1 MNRLKAINF
10 NFASLLALPLFRY
23 VRQYR
28 IDILIVVGLA
38 IAIALSTYI
47 GTYQL
52 PAPIFTDLYAQDVWF
67 GGDIPTVFGN
77 ITSLNSDFG
86 RNNKHPLFPLIV
98 FPLVFLTGKLF
109 HLDPLAAARL
119 VAVGVSTLWIGGLY
133 ALFRVMGCY
142 RLDATLLS
150 LVGAVSAASIFWL
163 IIPESFPLA
172 SLTFILGLIF
182 VAVAQF
188 RPFTGA
194 WYIAINVI
202 TVSITITNSMVGIL
216 ATLVNNRWKKSIQI
230 FVGSLLLATGLWI
243 LQRIVFTNSGFPF
256 QPGTFIGEK
265 KFIAPASGGTLSFLS
280 AFFYQTMVM
289 PATQFVDFAIR
300 PDWIKIEA
308 SLLAP
313 TSGSAWGTAAIV
325 SWTALLGLGL
335 WAFVSIKQHN
345 KLRIVLGLTLLAQ
358 IAMHSIYGA
367 DETFIYSLHFIPLL
381 LTVVAFSLLTRL
393 RIISLILAVI
403 LIVSAGINNRAQFTA
418 IAANL
423 WNYGT
428 PQQQVESQQ
437 KLRPADFGLR
447 NTGHVVLANPTSST
461 TNKAFHDVG
470 GSFSPQAGSFG
481 VSIWVI
487 DRQGNIKTTSDRLP
501 VNEIQQQ
508 FTDVDPQKAPKIL
521 TKTKYYEASWSLP
534 KAGSWQ
540 LNLKSLTS
548 SETNS
553 GDRLVV
559 AIRSIGPAGA
569 AIPSLD
575 WNGNRL
581 LISDRWSIRDIPKQ
595 AKVYLGSE
603 STSGWNREQS
613 DRLQWK
619 DPHGWSYA
627 RIELNPSENANLLI
641 EDSKAIADINTPS
654 TPLTSNL
661 VLDLPDTQFTDSL
674 KAQIVNLTMGIAGN
688 RTYPSDPVS
697 YPLSRFRDGAYQMV
711 ALAHAGQLDLAK
723 QLSPYF
729 AENDFINSTFPE
741 ADIPA
746 LGIWALEEVAISL
759 KQPDYDRWLWSHIQ
773 RKAKLIGDMLSTN
786 RPGYPIFNT
795 AKAPFTENSELV
807 RVDLS
812 AGKIENT
819 PNAINIDPAANS
831 ISYRALLDAAT
842 LADRL
847 KQPEPA
853 KLWRSQAEKLKIA
866 WQKEHPIPTQV
877 NQQPKSKAKPP
888 EFSAFTDGLW
898 PSGIAEGDRT
908 ALTQLFQKRWTGLK
922 DQSGAFKPASPSI
935 QANLAEA
942 HQWVLLDQPEWVWQ
956 VLKWAWQNQASSGLY
971 IWSGDRDYLSDKALP
986 KSFSQWQRIR
996 GRVNSSQLTPHYWTS
1011 AEMLLLQL
1019 DMLTYINRSTNPPTL
1034 VIGSGIPKAWLSQP
1048 ISIKSQSIEGNLVDW
1063 AWDGKQMNVQLKG
1076 ENLLVKLGSAFP
1088 RETQLKVEIL
1098 PKESLKPEILLKE
1111 AF

>member
-1 MNRLKAINF
+1 MNRLKTINF
-10 NFASLLALPLFRY
+10 NFASLLAKY
-23 VRQYR
+23 IRQYR
-28 IDILIVVGLA
+28 VDILIVVGLA
-38 IAIALSTYI
+38 IAIAISTHI

-67 GGDIPTVFGN
+67 GSDIPTVFGN

-119 VAVGVSTLWIGGLY
+119 FAVGVSTLWIGGLY
-133 ALFRVMGCY
+133 ALFRVMGCH

-150 LVGAVSAASIFWL
+150 LVGAVSAAAIFWL

-182 VAVAQF
+182 ATLAQF
-188 RPFTGA
+188 RPHDQRFTGA

-216 ATLVNNRWKKSIQI
+216 ATLVNNHWKKAIQI
-230 FVGSLLLATGLWI
+230 FIGSLLLATFLWI

-256 QPGTFIGEK
+256 QLGTFIGEK
-265 KFIAPASGGTLSFLS
+265 KFIAAPSSGSLSYLS
-280 AFFYQTMVM
+280 AFLYQTMVM
-289 PATQFVDFAIR
+289 PATQFLDYLGR
-300 PDWIKIEA
+300 PDWIKVEA
-308 SLLAP
+308 NLLAP
-313 TSGSAWGTAAIV
+313 TSGSVWGSAAIV

-335 WAFVSIKQHN
+335 WAFVTIKQHN

-358 IAMHSIYGA
+358 IGMHSIYGA

-381 LTVVAFSLLTRL
+381 LTLVAFSLLTRL
-393 RIISLILAVI
+393 RIVSLVFAAI
-403 LIVSAGINNRAQFTA
+403 LIVSAGINNRSQFTA

-428 PQQQVESQQ
+428 PQQQVEAQI

-447 NTGHVVLANPTSST
+447 NAGHVVLANPTSSA
-461 TNKAFHDVG
+461 TNKAFHDIG
-470 GSFSPQAGSFG
+470 GSFSPQPSSFG
-481 VSIWVI
+481 VSIWVV
-487 DRQGNIKTTSDRLP
+487 DRQGNIKTTSDRIP
-501 VNEIQQQ
+501 FNEIQQQ
-508 FTDVDPQKAPKIL
+508 FTDFAPQKAPKIL

-548 SETNS
+548 AD
-553 GDRLVV
+553 DRLVL
-559 AIRSIGPAGA
+559 AIRSVGPAGA

-581 LISDRWSIRDIPKQ
+581 LISDRWSIKDLPKQ
-595 AKVYLGSE
+595 AKVYLGIE

-613 DRLQWK
+613 DRSQWK

-641 EDSKAIADINTPS
+641 EDSKAIADIETPS
-654 TPLTSNL
+654 TAITSNL
-661 VLDLPDTQFTDSL
+661 VLDLPDSQFVDSL
-674 KAQIVNLTMGIAGN
+674 KAQIAHLTMGIAGN

-697 YPLSRFRDGAYQMV
+697 YPLSRFRDGVYQIV
-711 ALAHAGQLDLAK
+711 ALVHAGQLDLAK

-729 AENDFINSTFPE
+729 AENDFINSVLPE

-746 LGIWALEEVAISL
+746 LGIWALTEVATAIN
-759 KQPDYDRWLWSHIQ
+759 QPDYDRWLWSHIQ
-773 RKAKLIGDMLSTN
+773 RKAKLIGDMLASN
-786 RPGYPIFNT
+786 RPGYPILSA
-795 AKAPFTENSELV
+795 AKFPFSENSELV

-812 AGKIENT
+812 SGKMENVPDT
-819 PNAINIDPAANS
+819 INIDPTANS
-831 ISYRALLDAAT
+831 ISYRALLDAAA

-847 KQPEPA
+847 KQPESG
-853 KLWRSQAEKLKIA
+853 KLWRSQAEKLKTV
-866 WQKEHPIPTQV
+866 WQKDNPISTQSAP
-877 NQQPKSKAKPP
+877 NQPKSKAPQP

-908 ALTQLFQKRWTGLK
+908 ALTQVFQERWAGLK
-922 DQSGAFKPASPSI
+922 DKFGAFKPASPSI
-935 QANLAEA
+935 QTNIAEA
-942 HQWVLLDQPEWVWQ
+942 HQWVLLNQPDWVWQ
-956 VLKWAWQNQASSGLY
+956 ALKWTWQNQASSGLY
-971 IWSGDRDYLSDKALP
+971 TWSSDRDDLSDKALSQ
-986 KSFSQWQRIR
+986 SFSQWQRMR
-996 GRVNSSQLTPHYWTS
+996 GRINSNQLTPHYWTS

-1019 DMLTYINRSTNPPTL
+1019 DMLTYVDRSTSPSTL
-1034 VIGSGIPKAWLSQP
+1034 IIGAGIPKDWLSKS
-1048 ISIKSQSIEGNLVDW
+1048 ISVKGQVIDGNLIDW
-1063 AWDGKQMNVQLKG
+1063 TWDSKQMNVQIKG
-1076 ENLLVKLGSAFP
+1076 ETMKVNIGSVFP
-1088 RETQLKVEIL
+1088 KGTPIKVEIL
-1098 PKESLKPEILLKE
+1098 PKELLLLK
-1111 AF
+1111 

>member
-10 NFASLLALPLFRY
+10 NFASPLAKY
-23 VRQYR
+23 IRQHR

-38 IAIALSTYI
+38 IAIAISTYI

-133 ALFRVMGCY
+133 SLFRVMGCY

-182 VAVAQF
+182 VTLAQF
-188 RPFTGA
+188 RPHYQTFSGA

-265 KFIAPASGGTLSFLS
+265 KFIATASGGTLSFLS
-280 AFFYQTMVM
+280 AFFYQTMIM

-313 TSGSAWGTAAIV
+313 TSGSAWGTAAII

-335 WAFVSIKQHN
+335 WAFATIKQHN
-345 KLRIVLGLTLLAQ
+345 KLRILLGLTLLAQ
-358 IAMHSIYGA
+358 LAMHSIYGA

-393 RIISLILAVI
+393 RIVSLILAVI

-428 PQQQVESQQ
+428 PQQQVEAQI

-447 NTGHVVLANPTSST
+447 NAGHVVLANPTSSA
-461 TNKAFHDVG
+461 TNKAFHDIG
-470 GSFSPQAGSFG
+470 GSFSPQPGSFG
-481 VSIWVI
+481 VSIWVV
-487 DRQGNIKTTSDRLP
+487 DRQGNIKTTSDRIP
-501 VNEIQQQ
+501 FTEIQQQ
-508 FTDVDPQKAPKIL
+508 FTDLAPQKAPKIL

-540 LNLKSLTS
+540 LNLKSLT
-548 SETNS
+548 NAD
-553 GDRLVV
+553 DRLII
-559 AIRSIGPAGA
+559 AIRSVGPAGA

-581 LISDRWSIRDIPKQ
+581 LISDRWSIKDIPKQ

-613 DRLQWK
+613 DRSQWK

-641 EDSKAIADINTPS
+641 EDSQAIADIETPS
-654 TPLTSNL
+654 TALTSNL
-661 VLDLPDTQFTDSL
+661 VLDLPDLQFVDSL
-674 KAQIVNLTMGIAGN
+674 KAQIAHLTMGIAGN

-729 AENDFINSTFPE
+729 AENDFINSTLPE

-746 LGIWALEEVAISL
+746 LGIWALEEVAIAL

-773 RKAKLIGDMLSTN
+773 RKAKLIGDMLATN
-786 RPGYPIFNT
+786 RPGYPILSA
-795 AKAPFTENSELV
+795 AKAPFAENSELM

-812 AGKIENT
+812 SGKMENT
-819 PNAINIDPAANS
+819 PDAINIDPAANS
-831 ISYRALLDAAT
+831 ISYRALLNAAA

-847 KQPEPA
+847 KQPESA
-853 KLWRSQAEKLKIA
+853 KLWRSQAEKLKA
-866 WQKEHPIPTQV
+866 VWQKDNPISTQA
-877 NQQPKSKAKPP
+877 NQQPKSKAPQP
-888 EFSAFTDGLW
+888 QFSAFTDGLW
-898 PSGIAEGDRT
+898 PTDIAEGDRA
-908 ALTQLFQKRWTGLK
+908 ALTQVFQKRWAGLK
-922 DQSGAFKPASPSI
+922 DKSGAFKPASPSI
-935 QANLAEA
+935 QTNIAEA
-942 HQWVLLDQPEWVWQ
+942 HQWVLLDQPEWAWQ
-956 VLKWAWQNQASSGLY
+956 ALKWTWQNQASSGLY
-971 IWSGDRDYLSDKALP
+971 TWSSDRDELSDKALP
-986 KSFSQWQRIR
+986 KSFSQWQRMR
-996 GRVNSSQLTPHYWTS
+996 GRVNSNQLTPHYWTS

-1019 DMLTYINRSTNPPTL
+1019 DMLTYIDRSTSTSTL
-1034 VIGSGIPKAWLSQP
+1034 IIGAGIPKDWLSKS
-1048 ISIKSQSIEGNLVDW
+1048 ISVKGQLIEGNLIDW
-1063 AWDGKQMNVQLKG
+1063 NWDSKQMNVQIKG
-1076 ENLLVKLGSAFP
+1076 ETMKVNIGSVFSDGTP
-1088 RETQLKVEIL
+1088 IKVEIL
-1098 PKESLKPEILLKE
+1098 PKELLPLK
-1111 AF
+1111 

>member
-1 MNRLKAINF
+1 MNKLKAINF
-10 NFASLLALPLFRY
+10 NFAPPLANFI
-23 VRQYR
+23 RQYR
-28 IDILIVVGLA
+28 IDILIIVGLA
-38 IAIALSTYI
+38 IAIAISTYI
-47 GTYQL
+47 GTYKL
-52 PAPIFTDLYAQDVWF
+52 PTPLFTDLYAQDVWF

-77 ITSLNSDFG
+77 LTSLNSDFG

-119 VAVGVSTLWIGGLY
+119 VAVGVSTFWIGALY
-133 ALFRVMGCY
+133 ALFRIMGCY

-172 SLTFILGLIF
+172 SLTFILGLAF
-182 VAVAQF
+182 VTLAQF

-216 ATLVNNRWKKSIQI
+216 ATLVNNRWKKAIQI

-265 KFIAPASGGTLSFLS
+265 KFIATPSGGILSFLS

-289 PATQFVDFAIR
+289 PATQFGDFAIR

-308 SLLAP
+308 NLLAP
-313 TSGSAWGTAAIV
+313 ASGSLWGTAAIV

-335 WAFVSIKQHN
+335 WAFATIKQHN

-358 IAMHSIYGA
+358 LGMHSIYGA

-403 LIVSAGINNRAQFTA
+403 LIVSAGINNRTQFTT

-428 PQQQVESQQ
+428 PQQQVEAQI
-437 KLRPADFGLR
+437 KLRPDDFGLR
-447 NTGHVVLANPTSST
+447 NAGHVVLASPTSST
-461 TNKAFHDVG
+461 TNKSFHDIG

-481 VSIWVI
+481 VSIWVV

-508 FTDVDPQKAPKIL
+508 FTDFAPQKAPKIL

-534 KAGSWQ
+534 KAGIWQ

-548 SETNS
+548 AD
-553 GDRLVV
+553 DRLVI
-559 AIRSIGPAGA
+559 AIRSVGPAGA

-581 LISDRWSIRDIPKQ
+581 LISDRWVIKDIPKQ

-603 STSGWNREQS
+603 STSGWSREQS
-613 DRLQWK
+613 NRSQWQ
-619 DPHGWSYA
+619 DPHGWGYA
-627 RIELNPSENANLLI
+627 RIELNPSDNASVLI
-641 EDSKAIADINTPS
+641 EDNQAIADIETPS
-654 TPLTSNL
+654 TALTSNL
-661 VLDLPDTQFTDSL
+661 VLDLPDPQFVDSL
-674 KAQIVNLTMGIAGN
+674 KSQIAHLTMGIVGN
-688 RTYPSDPVS
+688 RTYPTDPVS

-711 ALAHAGQLDLAK
+711 ALARAGQLDLAK

-729 AENDFINSTFPE
+729 AENDFINSTLPE

-746 LGIWALEEVAISL
+746 LGIWALEEVAIAL

-773 RKAKLIGDMLSTN
+773 RKAKLIGDMLATN
-786 RPGYPIFNT
+786 RPGYPILSA
-795 AKAPFTENSELV
+795 AKFPFAENSELV

-812 AGKIENT
+812 SGKMENV
-819 PNAINIDPAANS
+819 PNAINIDPSANV

-847 KQPEPA
+847 KQSESA
-853 KLWRSQAEKLKIA
+853 KLWRLQAEKLKA
-866 WQKEHPIPTQV
+866 VWQKDNPISTQSAP
-877 NQQPKSKAKPP
+877 QQPKSKAPQP

-898 PSGIAEGDRT
+898 PSGIAEGDRN
-908 ALTQLFQKRWTGLK
+908 ALNQVFQKRWEGLRDK
-922 DQSGAFKPASPSI
+922 TGAFRPSTPSM
-935 QANLAEA
+935 QANIAEA
-942 HQWVLLDQPEWVWQ
+942 HQWVMLDQPDRLWQ
-956 VLKWAWQNQASSGLY
+956 ALKWIWQNQASSGLY
-971 IWSGDRDYLSDKALP
+971 TWASDRDDPSDRALP
-986 KSFSQWQRIR
+986 KSFSQWQRLR
-996 GRVNSSQLTPHYWTS
+996 GRVNPTQLTPHYWTS

-1019 DMLTYINRSTNPPTL
+1019 DMLSYVNRSTNTPTL
-1034 VIGSGIPKAWLSQP
+1034 IIGAGIPKDWLNKS
-1048 ISIKSQSIEGNLVDW
+1048 ISIKNQLLDGNLVDW
-1063 AWDGKQMNVQLKG
+1063 NWDGKQINVQIKG
-1076 ENLLVKLGSAFP
+1076 ESLDIKLGSSFP
-1088 RETQLKVEIL
+1088 NGTQLKVEIL
-1098 PKESLKPEILLKE
+1098 PKESKESKEIPQVKQ
-1111 AF
+1111 

>member
-1 MNRLKAINF
+1 MNRLKTINF
-10 NFASLLALPLFRY
+10 NFASPLVKY

-38 IAIALSTYI
+38 IAIAISTYI

-52 PAPIFTDLYAQDVWF
+52 PAPLFTDLYAQDVWF

-77 ITSLNSDFG
+77 LTSLNSDFG

-98 FPLVFLTGKLF
+98 FPLVFLAGKLF

-119 VAVGVSTLWIGGLY
+119 VAVGVSTLWVGGLY

-182 VAVAQF
+182 VTLAQF

-216 ATLVNNRWKKSIQI
+216 ATLVNHSWKKAIQI
-230 FVGSLLLATGLWI
+230 FGGSLLLATGLWI

-265 KFIAPASGGTLSFLS
+265 KFIATASGGTLSFLS

-300 PDWIKIEA
+300 PDWVKIDA
-308 SLLAP
+308 NLLAP
-313 TSGSAWGTAAIV
+313 ASGSWWGTAAIV
-325 SWTALLGLGL
+325 SWTALLLLGL
-335 WAFVSIKQHN
+335 WAFVTIKQHN

-358 IAMHSIYGA
+358 LAMHSIYGA

-381 LTVVAFSLLTRL
+381 LTLTAFSLLTRL
-393 RIISLILAVI
+393 RIVSLILAAV
-403 LIVSAGINNRAQFTA
+403 LIISAGMNNRAQFTA

-428 PQQQVESQQ
+428 PQQQVEAQM

-447 NTGHVVLANPTSST
+447 NVGHVVLANPNSSK
-461 TNKAFHDVG
+461 TNKAFHDIG

-481 VSIWVI
+481 ISIWVV
-487 DRQGNIKTTSDRLP
+487 DRQGNIKTTSDRIPL
-501 VNEIQQQ
+501 NEIQQQ
-508 FTDVDPQKAPKIL
+508 FTDFAPQKAPKIL
-521 TKTKYYEASWSLP
+521 TKTKYYEASWALP

-548 SETNS
+548 
-553 GDRLVV
+553 GDDRLVV
-559 AIRSIGPAGA
+559 AVRSVGPAGG

-581 LISDRWSIRDIPKQ
+581 LISDRWLIKDIPKQ

-613 DRLQWK
+613 EISQWK
-619 DPHGWSYA
+619 DLHGWIYA

-641 EDSKAIADINTPS
+641 EDSQAITDIETPS
-654 TPLTSNL
+654 TSLTSNL
-661 VLDLPDTQFTDSL
+661 VLDLPDPQFTDSL
-674 KAQIVNLTMGIAGN
+674 KAQIAHLTMGIAGN

-711 ALAHAGQLDLAK
+711 ALARAGQLDLAK

-729 AENDFINSTFPE
+729 AENDFINSTLPE

-746 LGIWALEEVAISL
+746 LGIWALEEVAIAL

-773 RKAKLIGDMLSTN
+773 RKAKLIGDMLATN
-786 RPGYPIFNT
+786 RPGYPILSA
-795 AKAPFTENSELV
+795 AKAPFAENSELV
-807 RVDLS
+807 RVDLTS
-812 AGKIENT
+812 GKMENT
-819 PNAINIDPAANS
+819 PDAINIDPSANV

-847 KQPEPA
+847 KQPESA
-853 KLWRSQAEKLKIA
+853 KLWRSQAEKLKVV
-866 WQKEHPIPTQV
+866 WQKDNPISTQA
-877 NQQPKSKAKPP
+877 NQQPKSKIKPP

-898 PSGIAEGDRT
+898 PTGIAEGDRA
-908 ALTQLFQKRWTGLK
+908 ALTQVFQKRWAGLK
-922 DQSGAFKPASPSI
+922 DKSGAFSPASPSI
-935 QANLAEA
+935 QTNIAEA

-956 VLKWAWQNQASSGLY
+956 ALKWTWQNQASSGLY
-971 IWSGDRDYLSDKALP
+971 TWSSDRSELSDKALP
-986 KSFSQWQRIR
+986 KSFSQWQRLR
-996 GRVNSSQLTPHYWTS
+996 GRINPSQLTPHYWTS

-1019 DMLTYINRSTNPPTL
+1019 DMLTYIDHSTTPSTL
-1034 VIGSGIPKAWLSQP
+1034 IIGAGIPKDWLSKS
-1048 ISIKSQSIEGNLVDW
+1048 ISVKNQVIDGNLIDW
-1063 AWDGKQMNVQLKG
+1063 AWDGKQMNVQIKG
-1076 ENLLVKLGSAFP
+1076 ETLKVKLGSSFP
-1088 RETQLKVEIL
+1088 SGTTLKVEAI
-1098 PKESLKPEILLKE
+1098 PKEVPLKE
-1111 AF
+1111 ISQPQELRSSQ

>member
-10 NFASLLALPLFRY
+10 NFASPLAKY
-23 VRQYR
+23 IRQYR
-28 IDILIVVGLA
+28 VDILIAVGLA
-38 IAIALSTYI
+38 IAIAIATYI

-119 VAVGVSTLWIGGLY
+119 VAVGISTLWIGSLY
-133 ALFRVMGCY
+133 ALFRIMGCY
-142 RLDATLLS
+142 RLDSALLS

-172 SLTFILGLIF
+172 SLTFILGLAF
-182 VAVAQF
+182 VTLAQF

-216 ATLVNNRWKKSIQI
+216 ATLVNNRWKKAIQI

-265 KFIAPASGGTLSFLS
+265 KFIAAASGGTLSFLS

-289 PATQFVDFAIR
+289 PATQFVDFPIR
-300 PDWIKIEA
+300 PDWVKIEA

-313 TSGSAWGTAAIV
+313 ASGSVWGIAAIV

-335 WAFVSIKQHN
+335 WAFVTIKQHN

-358 IAMHSIYGA
+358 IGMHSIYGA

-381 LTVVAFSLLTRL
+381 LTVVAFSFLTRL

-403 LIVSAGINNRAQFTA
+403 LIVSAGINNRTQFTA

-428 PQQQVESQQ
+428 PQQQVEAQI

-461 TNKAFHDVG
+461 TNKSFHDIG

-481 VSIWVI
+481 VSIWVV
-487 DRQGNIKTTSDRLP
+487 DRQGNIKTTSDRIPL
-501 VNEIQQQ
+501 NEIQQQ
-508 FTDVDPQKAPKIL
+508 FTDFSPQKAPKIL

-534 KAGSWQ
+534 KAGNWQ

-548 SETNS
+548 
-553 GDRLVV
+553 GDDRLVV
-559 AIRSIGPAGA
+559 AIRSVGPAGA

-581 LISDRWSIRDIPKQ
+581 LISDRWSIKDLPKQ

-603 STSGWNREQS
+603 STSGWSREQS
-613 DRLQWK
+613 DRSQWK

-627 RIELNPSENANLLI
+627 RIELNPSDQANLLI
-641 EDSKAIADINTPS
+641 EDSQAIADIETPS
-654 TPLTSNL
+654 TTLTSNL
-661 VLDLPDTQFTDSL
+661 VLDLPDPQFVDSL
-674 KAQIVNLTMGIAGN
+674 KAQIAHLTMGIAGN

-697 YPLSRFRDGAYQMV
+697 YPLSRFRDGAYQLV
-711 ALAHAGQLDLAK
+711 ALARAGQLDLAR

-729 AENDFINSTFPE
+729 AENDFINSTLPE

-746 LGIWALEEVAISL
+746 LGIWALKEVAIAL
-759 KQPDYDRWLWSHIQ
+759 NQPDYDRWLWSHIQ
-773 RKAKLIGDMLSTN
+773 RKAKLIGDMLATN
-786 RPGYPIFNT
+786 RPGYPILNA
-795 AKAPFTENSELV
+795 AKSPFSENSELI

-812 AGKIENT
+812 SGKMENT
-819 PNAINIDPAANS
+819 PNTINLDPSANV

-847 KQPEPA
+847 KQPESA
-853 KLWRSQAEKLKIA
+853 KLWRSQAENLKA
-866 WQKEHPIPTQV
+866 VWQKDNPISTQA
-877 NQQPKSKAKPP
+877 NQQPKSKIKLP

-898 PSGIAEGDRT
+898 PSGIAEGDRV
-908 ALTQLFQKRWTGLK
+908 ALTQVFQKRWAGLK
-922 DQSGAFKPASPSI
+922 DKSGAFTPASPSI
-935 QANLAEA
+935 QANIAEA

-956 VLKWAWQNQASSGLY
+956 ALKWTWQNQASSGLY
-971 IWSGDRDYLSDKALP
+971 TWSGDRNELSDNALP
-986 KSFSQWQRIR
+986 NSFSQWQRLR
-996 GRVNSSQLTPHYWTS
+996 GRVSATQLTPHYWTS

-1019 DMLTYINRSTNPPTL
+1019 DMLTCVDRSTTPSTL
-1034 VIGSGIPKAWLSQP
+1034 IIGAGIPKDWLSKS
-1048 ISIKSQSIEGNLVDW
+1048 ISVKGQLIEGNLIDW
-1063 AWDGKQMNVQLKG
+1063 AWDGKQMNVQIKG
-1076 ENLLVKLGSAFP
+1076 EPLKVKLSSVFP
-1088 RETQLKVEIL
+1088 NGTSLKSEVL
-1098 PKESLKPEILLKE
+1098 PKEVPLKEILQTQQLLPSQ
-1111 AF
+1111 

>member
-10 NFASLLALPLFRY
+10 NVASPLVKY
-23 VRQYR
+23 LRQYR
-28 IDILIVVGLA
+28 FDLLIVVGLA
-38 IAIALSTYI
+38 IAIAISTYI

-52 PAPIFTDLYAQDVWF
+52 PDPLFTDLYAQDVWF

-98 FPLVFLTGKLF
+98 FPLVFLSGKLF
-109 HLDPLAAARL
+109 HLDPLGAARL

-133 ALFRVMGCY
+133 TLFRVMGCY
-142 RLDATLLS
+142 RLDAVLLS

-163 IIPESFPLA
+163 VIPESFPLA
-172 SLTFILGLIF
+172 SLTFILGLVF
-182 VAVAQF
+182 VTLTQF

-216 ATLVNNRWKKSIQI
+216 ATLVNNRWKKAIQI

-265 KFIAPASGGTLSFLS
+265 KFISAASGGTFSFLS

-289 PATQFVDFAIR
+289 PATQFVDLAIR
-300 PDWIKIEA
+300 PDWVKIEA

-313 TSGSAWGTAAIV
+313 ASGSVWGIAAVV

-335 WAFVSIKQHN
+335 WNFVTIKQHN

-358 IAMHSIYGA
+358 IGMHSIYGA

-381 LTVVAFSLLTRL
+381 LTVVAFSFLTRL

-403 LIVSAGINNRAQFTA
+403 LIVSAGINNRTQFTA

-428 PQQQVESQQ
+428 PQQQVEAQM

-447 NTGHVVLANPTSST
+447 NVGHVVLANPNSSK
-461 TNKAFHDVG
+461 TNKAFHDIG

-481 VSIWVI
+481 VSIWVV
-487 DRQGNIKTTSDRLP
+487 DRQGNIKTTSDRIP
-501 VNEIQQQ
+501 SNEIQQQ
-508 FTDVDPQKAPKIL
+508 FTDFAPQKAPKIL

-548 SETNS
+548 
-553 GDRLVV
+553 GDDRLVV
-559 AIRSIGPAGA
+559 AVRSVGPAGG

-581 LISDRWSIRDIPKQ
+581 LISDRWLIKDIPKQ

-603 STSGWNREQS
+603 SASGWNREQS
-613 DRLQWK
+613 EISQWK
-619 DPHGWSYA
+619 DLHGWIYA

-641 EDSKAIADINTPS
+641 EDSQAIADIETPS
-654 TPLTSNL
+654 TSLTSNL
-661 VLDLPDTQFTDSL
+661 VLDLPDSQFVDSL
-674 KAQIVNLTMGIAGN
+674 KAQIAHLTMGIAGN
-688 RTYPSDPVS
+688 HTYPSDPVS

-711 ALAHAGQLDLAK
+711 ALASAGQLDLAK

-729 AENDFINSTFPE
+729 AENDFINSTLPE

-746 LGIWALEEVAISL
+746 LGIWALEEVAIAL
-759 KQPDYDRWLWSHIQ
+759 KQPEYDRWLWPHIQ
-773 RKAKLIGDMLSTN
+773 RKVQLIGDMLSSN
-786 RPGYPIFNT
+786 RAGYPILNA
-795 AKAPFTENSELV
+795 AKIPFTENPELV

-812 AGKIENT
+812 AGKMENI
-819 PNAINIDPAANS
+819 PNAISIDPAANV
-831 ISYRALLDAAT
+831 ISYRALLDAAD

-847 KQPEPA
+847 RQPDAA
-853 KLWRSQAEKLKIA
+853 KIWRSQAEKLKA
-866 WQKEHPIPTQV
+866 VWQKDNPISTQTD
-877 NQQPKSKAKPP
+877 NQQPKSKFKLP
-888 EFSAFTDGLW
+888 EFAAFTDGLW
-898 PSGIAEGDRT
+898 PSGIAEGDRA
-908 ALTQLFQKRWTGLK
+908 ALTQAFQKRWASLK
-922 DQSGAFKPASPSI
+922 DKSGAFSPASPSI
-935 QANLAEA
+935 QTNIAEA
-942 HQWVLLDQPEWVWQ
+942 HQWLLLDQPEWVWQ
-956 VLKWAWQNQASSGLY
+956 TLKWAWQNQASSGLY
-971 IWSGDRDYLSDKALP
+971 TWSSDRSELSDKALP
-986 KSFSQWQRIR
+986 KSFSQWQRMR
-996 GRVNSSQLTPHYWTS
+996 GRINSNHLTPHYWTS
-1011 AEMLLLQL
+1011 AEILLLQL

-1034 VIGSGIPKAWLSQP
+1034 VIGSGIPKAWLNKPFSVKGQL
-1048 ISIKSQSIEGNLVDW
+1048 IEGNLVDW
-1063 AWDGKQMNVQLKG
+1063 AWDGKQMNLQVKG
-1076 ENLLVKLGSAFP
+1076 ETLGFKLASVFP
-1088 RETQLKVEIL
+1088 NGTQLKVETPSAEPL
-1098 PKESLKPEILLKE
+1098 SKEISSSNSKAE
-1111 AF
+1111 